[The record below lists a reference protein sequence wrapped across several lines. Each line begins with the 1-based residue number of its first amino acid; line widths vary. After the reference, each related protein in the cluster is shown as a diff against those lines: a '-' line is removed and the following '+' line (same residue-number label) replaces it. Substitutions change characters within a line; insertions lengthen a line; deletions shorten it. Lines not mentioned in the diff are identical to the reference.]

1 MVTNLLSLLKDL
13 PSEIIRYIIPYTYN
27 LQSSLLLSDIRN
39 FTETKQK
46 ISDIYYKS
54 NEHLIPYE
62 KDADK
67 YWLVSDICLFIRPNK
82 YKKPTKQK
90 SIHTQF
96 NMYWAF
102 LSEKER
108 NHFIQIRSKKNK

>member
-1 MVTNLLSLLKDL
+1 MATNPLSFLKDL
-13 PSEIIRYIIPYTYN
+13 PSEILRYIIPYTYN
-27 LQSSLLLSDIRN
+27 LQSSVLLADIRN
-39 FTETKQK
+39 FTETKK
-46 ISDIYYKS
+46 TISNIYYKS
-54 NEHLIPYE
+54 NEHLLPYE

-67 YWLVSDICLFIRPNK
+67 YWLVSDIDLFIKPK
-82 YKKPTKQK
+82 IYKKPPKQK

-108 NHFIQIRSKKNK
+108 NHFIKIRSKNK